1 MPKRRRSLVASASVR
16 GLSSFALSALSVSA
30 LSLSA
35 LSLGGCA
42 VSPTPLAEGEIS
54 ALASASIADV
64 ARDQEPIS
72 GAIDVHQA
80 MARALKYNLDHQ
92 VELAEYA
99 VRERELNLAHYS
111 LLPSIVANSG
121 YAGRDEVNASSSENA
136 LTGAQSLATST
147 SQDKRLRSADAAFS
161 WNILDFGLSY
171 VRARQAA
178 DKALIQNELRRKIS
192 LRIIEDTRAAYW
204 RAVSAQRLL
213 GQLKRVEEQARS
225 VEREAKG
232 LASDGQTSRITA
244 YTYQREIVEVQRT
257 IGELARELKV
267 AKAQLSALMN
277 VQPGTHF
284 TLVEGKSASRALPGA
299 PFAELI
305 SIAVSNR
312 PELKDVAYKSRINSH
327 EAHAALLEMLP
338 GLNLYAGANYDSN
351 SFLLH
356 NQWESW
362 GAKASLNLIKVFS
375 YPARRAVIEEQD
387 ELLKTR
393 ALAVTMAIMT
403 QVYVSRVRYAHAQ
416 HEFATAKRYRDVQHN
431 LLTQIRAEASADRVS
446 RQTLVREELNML
458 VAEAKLD
465 IAHAA
470 VEGAFAQAEA
480 SLGLATHEPV
490 ARSASVRDVAQALRA
505 RAWNTTLTTAS
516 TR

>member
-1 MPKRRRSLVASASVR
+1 MPECRRSIMACASV
-16 GLSSFALSALSVSA
+16 

-35 LSLGGCA
+35 SFLGGCA
-42 VSPTPLAEGEIS
+42 ISPSPLAESEIA
-54 ALASASIADV
+54 ALASASIAGV
-64 ARDQEPIS
+64 AKNQEPIS
-72 GAIDVHQA
+72 GPIDVHQA

-92 VELAEYA
+92 VEMAEYA
-99 VRERELNLAHYS
+99 VRDRELNLAHYS

-121 YAGRDEVNASSSENA
+121 YTGRDEVSASNSQNVS
-136 LTGAQSLATST
+136 TGAQSLATST
-147 SQDKRLRSADAAFS
+147 SQDKRLRSSDAAFS

-171 VRARQAA
+171 VRARQSA
-178 DKALIQNELRRKIS
+178 DKVLIQNELRRKIS
-192 LRIIEDTRAAYW
+192 LRIVEDTRAAYW

-232 LASDGQTSRITA
+232 LAADGQTSRITA

-267 AKAQLSALMN
+267 AHAQLGALMN
-277 VQPGTHF
+277 VPPGTTF
-284 TLVEGKSASRALPGA
+284 TVVDAKGSSRSLPNA
-299 PFAELI
+299 PLAELI

-312 PELKDVAYKSRINSH
+312 PELKDVAYKARINSQ

-338 GLNLYAGANYDSN
+338 GLNIYAGASYDSN

-416 HEFATAKRYRDVQHN
+416 HEYATSKRYRDVQHN
-431 LLTQIRAEASADRVS
+431 LLTQIRAESAADRVS

-458 VAEAKLD
+458 VAEAKSD

-480 SLGLATHEPV
+480 SLGLAAHEQIENG
-490 ARSASVRDVAQALRA
+490 ASVRDVAQALRA
-505 RAWNTTLTTAS
+505 RAWNAS
-516 TR
+516 WATSSTK